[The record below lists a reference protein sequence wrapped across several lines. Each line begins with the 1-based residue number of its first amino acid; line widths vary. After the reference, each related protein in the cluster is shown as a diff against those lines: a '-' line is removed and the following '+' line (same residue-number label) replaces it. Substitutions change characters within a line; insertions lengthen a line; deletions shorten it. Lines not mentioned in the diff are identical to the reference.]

1 MSPQKSFAIPLFA
14 VIILFYT
21 SIAMA
26 HILGIDKKAPQK
38 GMVVKKEWRLVV
50 EYNGTQTSYE
60 VSPAYFSRV
69 SLGDSVDFSL
79 GVPVK

>member
-1 MSPQKSFAIPLFA
+1 MKRDDIVFLVCVCLCS
-14 VIILFYT
+14 ILLT
-21 SIAMA
+21 SLATLIVKE
-26 HILGIDKKAPQK
+26 HQPQK

-79 GVPVK
+79 GTPKK